1 MNKTLFYLFLFS
13 FLSVS
18 SCCENVNVDAFKIV
32 NNTDDDILFFYDKV
46 SHYKFKVIGGPL
58 EEGGTTWEYKHLL
71 KNACISAHSYKYFDY
86 MKPMFYRAF
95 ESDTLYIAIFNMLDY
110 DTLSRDEFKS
120 KYPIKYEYKVTL
132 QDMIDCDWTLIY
144 PPND

>member
-1 MNKTLFYLFLFS
+1 MSKMVLSLFLLVMF
-13 FLSVS
+13 FVS
-18 SCCENVNVDAFKIV
+18 SCGENENVDAFKIV
-32 NNTDDDILFFYDKV
+32 NNTDDDILFFYDKD
-46 SHYKFKVIGGPL
+46 SHYKYKVIGGPL
-58 EEGGTTWEYKHLL
+58 EGGTTWEYKQLL
-71 KNACISAHSYKYFDY
+71 RNACISAHSYKYFDY

-120 KYPIKYEYKVTL
+120 KYPIKYEYMVTL
-132 QDMIDCDWTLIY
+132 QDMIDRDWTLFY